1 MSFVDTNSF
10 WPWLFFSSFWSK
22 FLTKFVPVQSLSSIV
37 RWISLHFPLKY
48 EKKKAWAYSWPFL
61 VWSWAW
67 SPKGNFIQFALAKQ
81 ETVRVNNGITSFLVS
96 DAKVHTYITPP
107 INQKGS
113 DKNENLGQYFWL
125 LCYVIGSANP
135 AQLIRA
141 EFAVQIRFISFKMTL

>member
-1 MSFVDTNSF
+1 MKFVGNLHDLTRFCYAFFFIFDQKSSQDLGQFNKYVEYSSLFLIRKEESMSI
-10 WPWLFFSSFWSK
+10 
-22 FLTKFVPVQSLSSIV
+22 FLTFSG
-37 RWISLHFPLKY
+37 
-48 EKKKAWAYSWPFL
+48 
-61 VWSWAW
+61 SWAW
-67 SPKGNFIQFALAKQ
+67 SPKVNFIQFARAKQ
-81 ETVRVNNGITSFLVS
+81 ETVGVSNGITSFLVS